1 MEFIP
6 EMSPKWEFIGH
17 KLGLTHK
24 VMALRISEQP
34 AESKCLAVLSE
45 WVQSGREVTW
55 QHLLKVLTNSG
66 ILLYAVAAKIKQH
79 LTDQAS

>member
-17 KLGLTHK
+17 KLGLAHK
-24 VMALRISEQP
+24 VMALRISDQP
-34 AESKCLAVLSE
+34 AESKCLAMLSE
-45 WVQSGREVTW
+45 WVQSGLEVTW

-66 ILLYAVAAKIKQH
+66 ILLYGVAAKIKQH
-79 LTDQAS
+79 LMDQAA